1 MPSAVRP
8 GTDVVRGA
16 GRSRWRGRVADA
28 GREALGALVALALA
42 VIALRH
48 VVATDRVALL
58 WYDGDSVL
66 LPLVERSMQLGQP
79 FEWAMSPALF
89 FFPELPVY
97 LVCSVVTAT
106 PQQALALN
114 GVLVLLAVYAL
125 VRAAANELMPSA
137 GRPARIAVSALAL
150 GFLTA
155 VVLTES
161 SATATSLE
169 LASLLLTTTYYY
181 GVVLAM
187 LGTAVLVLRAVRLG
201 RASVA
206 VLVTLG
212 LVAACTTASNP
223 LYVPWSAA
231 PVVVTLVLLALAR
244 RLPWRPAAV
253 LAGTATAGSVVGY
266 LLRIPLRPFVSL
278 DPSTYVQP
286 DRAGATLRFFA
297 ALTDERA
304 ASAIG
309 DAGLLLMFAGVLLAV
324 GGTVWAWRVR
334 TSRAVLTATVLPLVT
349 VVAVSVGVVVAG
361 SETPRY
367 LEPVVTAPLLA
378 LVAVAELA
386 RTTVHGTRVHRPR
399 RGVRAVL
406 AVGAA
411 VVLVAGAATAPSTV
425 RAVVDARSAGAA
437 CLDRWADGRHVTG
450 VGQFWTVRP
459 LAAYAAPH
467 VELLQ
472 VRDTFAT
479 YPWLVDLGAYRDAS
493 PTFVVIGANDLW
505 TVAVE
510 DSLGRPATITHC
522 RGFDVYDYAG
532 TAGADVLRH
541 DVVDSAD
548 RIRRE
553 RGFAS
558 SPQRRAVVPGA
569 LYGCIGSSA

>member
-1 MPSAVRP
+1 MSSDQRHDTAVARPSGGLRR
-8 GTDVVRGA
+8 RGLVTA
-16 GRSRWRGRVADA
+16 IGQ
-28 GREALGALVALALA
+28 EALGGLVALALA

-48 VVATDRVALL
+48 VVATARVALL

-66 LPLVERSMQLGQP
+66 LPLVQRSMQLGQP

-97 LVCSVVTAT
+97 LLCSVVTAT

-125 VRAAANELMPSA
+125 VRAAANELMPAARRS
-137 GRPARIAVSALAL
+137 ARIAVSAIAL
-150 GFLTA
+150 GFLTLL
-155 VVLTES
+155 VLTES

-187 LGTAVLVLRAVRLG
+187 LGTAVLVLRAIRLG
-201 RASVA
+201 RASVTL
-206 VLVTLG
+206 LVVLG
-212 LVAACTTASNP
+212 LVATCTTASNP

-244 RLPWRPAAV
+244 RLPWRPV
-253 LAGTATAGSVVGY
+253 LLLAGTVTAGSVVGY

-286 DRAGATLRFFA
+286 ARAGETLGFFA
-297 ALTDERA
+297 ALTDTRA
-304 ASAIG
+304 GTAAG
-309 DAGLLLMFAGVLLAV
+309 DAGLFLMFVGVLLAV

-334 TSRAVLTATVLPLVT
+334 TSRTVLTAAALPLVT
-349 VVAVSVGVVVAG
+349 VLAVSIGVVVAG

-378 LVAVAELA
+378 LVAVAELT
-386 RTTVHGTRVHRPR
+386 RTAVRRTQVHRPR

-406 AVGAA
+406 AVAA
-411 VVLVAGAATAPSTV
+411 AGVLLAGIATAPSTA
-425 RAVVDARSAGAA
+425 RAVATAAYAPAA
-437 CLDRWADGRHVTG
+437 CLDRWAAGRDVVG

-459 LAAYAAPH
+459 LATYSAEN
-467 VELLQ
+467 VQLLQ
-472 VRDTFAT
+472 VRDTFET
-479 YPWLVDLGAYRDAS
+479 YPWLVDLGAYRDAA
-493 PTFVVIGANDLW
+493 PTFVVIGSGDVW
-505 TVAVE
+505 TTAVE

-522 RGFDVYDYAG
+522 TGFDVYDYAG
-532 TAGADVLRH
+532 TVGADRLRR
-541 DVVDSAD
+541 DVVGSAD
-548 RIRRE
+548 AIRRE
-553 RGFAS
+553 RGF
-558 SPQRRAVVPGA
+558 
-569 LYGCIGSSA
+569 

>member
-1 MPSAVRP
+1 MSSDARPVSEVVRP
-8 GTDVVRGA
+8 TGG
-16 GRSRWRGRVADA
+16 SRWRARRLAVGQ
-28 GREALGALVALALA
+28 EALGALVALALA

-48 VVATDRVALL
+48 VVATSRVALL

-97 LVCSVVTAT
+97 LLCSVVTAT

-125 VRAAANELMPSA
+125 VRAAANELMPAARRS
-137 GRPARIAVSALAL
+137 ARIAVSAVAL
-150 GFLTA
+150 GFVTLL
-155 VVLTES
+155 VLTES

-181 GVVLAM
+181 GAVLAM

-201 RASVA
+201 RASVT
-206 VLVTLG
+206 VLVVLG

-244 RLPWRPAAV
+244 RLPWRPVGLLAA
-253 LAGTATAGSVVGY
+253 LLTLGSVVGY

-286 DRAGATLRFFA
+286 SRAGETLGFFA
-297 ALTDERA
+297 ALTDDRA
-304 ASAIG
+304 GSAAG
-309 DAGLLLMFAGVLLAV
+309 DAGLLLLLVGVLLSV

-334 TSRAVLTATVLPLVT
+334 TSRTVLVAPALALVT

-367 LEPVVTAPLLA
+367 LEPIVTAPLLA

-386 RTTVHGTRVHRPR
+386 RTAVRRTQVHRPR
-399 RGVRAVL
+399 RGIRAVL
-406 AVGAA
+406 ALAA
-411 VVLVAGAATAPSTV
+411 AGVLLAGIATAPSTA
-425 RAVVDARSAGAA
+425 RAVAQARYDPAA
-437 CLDRWADGRHVTG
+437 CLDRWADGRDVVG

-459 LAAYAAPH
+459 LATYASTN
-467 VELLQ
+467 VQLLQ

-479 YPWLVDLGAYRDAS
+479 YPWLVDLGAYRDAA
-493 PTFVVIGANDLW
+493 PTFVVIGSGDVW
-505 TVAVE
+505 TTAVE
-510 DSLGRPATITHC
+510 DSLGPPATITHC
-522 RGFDVYDYAG
+522 TGFDVYDYAG
-532 TAGADVLRH
+532 TSGAAVLQR

-548 RIRRE
+548 AVRRE
-553 RGFAS
+553 RGF
-558 SPQRRAVVPGA
+558 
-569 LYGCIGSSA
+569 

>member
-1 MPSAVRP
+1 MSSDARPVSEVVRP
-8 GTDVVRGA
+8 TGG
-16 GRSRWRGRVADA
+16 SRWRARRLAVGQ
-28 GREALGALVALALA
+28 EALGALVALALA

-48 VVATDRVALL
+48 VVATSRVALL

-97 LVCSVVTAT
+97 LLCSVVTAT

-125 VRAAANELMPSA
+125 VRAAANELMPAARRS
-137 GRPARIAVSALAL
+137 ARIAVSAVAL
-150 GFLTA
+150 GFVTLL
-155 VVLTES
+155 VLTES

-181 GVVLAM
+181 GAVLAM
-187 LGTAVLVLRAVRLG
+187 LGTAVLVLRAVRIG
-201 RASVA
+201 RASVTL
-206 VLVTLG
+206 LVVLG

-244 RLPWRPAAV
+244 RLPWRPVGLLAAT
-253 LAGTATAGSVVGY
+253 LTLGSVVGY

-286 DRAGATLRFFA
+286 SRAGETLGFFA
-297 ALTDERA
+297 ALTDDRA
-304 ASAIG
+304 GSAAG
-309 DAGLLLMFAGVLLAV
+309 DAGLLLLLVGVLLSV

-334 TSRAVLTATVLPLVT
+334 TSRTVLVAAALPLVT

-367 LEPVVTAPLLA
+367 LEPIVTAPLLA

-386 RTTVHGTRVHRPR
+386 RTAVRRTQVHRPR
-399 RGVRAVL
+399 RGIRAVL
-406 AVGAA
+406 ALAA
-411 VVLVAGAATAPSTV
+411 AGVLLAGIATAPSTA
-425 RAVVDARSAGAA
+425 RAVAQARYDPAA
-437 CLDRWADGRHVTG
+437 CLDRWADGRDVVG

-459 LAAYAAPH
+459 LATYASTN
-467 VELLQ
+467 VQLLQ
-472 VRDTFAT
+472 VRDTFQT
-479 YPWLVDLGAYRDAS
+479 YPWLVDLGAYRDAA
-493 PTFVVIGANDLW
+493 PTFVVIGSGDVW
-505 TVAVE
+505 TTAVE
-510 DSLGRPATITHC
+510 DSLGPPATITHC
-522 RGFDVYDYAG
+522 TGFDVYDYAG
-532 TAGADVLRH
+532 TSGAAVLQR

-548 RIRRE
+548 AVRRE
-553 RGFAS
+553 RGF
-558 SPQRRAVVPGA
+558 
-569 LYGCIGSSA
+569 

>member
-1 MPSAVRP
+1 
-8 GTDVVRGA
+8 
-16 GRSRWRGRVADA
+16 
-28 GREALGALVALALA
+28 
-42 VIALRH
+42 
-48 VVATDRVALL
+48 
-58 WYDGDSVL
+58 VL

-97 LVCSVVTAT
+97 LLCSLVTAT

-125 VRAAANELMPSA
+125 VRAAANELMPAARRS
-137 GRPARIAVSALAL
+137 ARIAVSAVAL
-150 GFLTA
+150 GFVTLL
-155 VVLTES
+155 VLTES

-181 GVVLAM
+181 GAVLAM

-201 RASVA
+201 RASVT
-206 VLVTLG
+206 VLVVLG

-244 RLPWRPAAV
+244 RLPWRPV
-253 LAGTATAGSVVGY
+253 GLLAGTLTLGSVVGY

-286 DRAGATLRFFA
+286 SRAGETLGFFA
-297 ALTDERA
+297 ALTDDRA
-304 ASAIG
+304 GSAAG
-309 DAGLLLMFAGVLLAV
+309 DAGLLLLLVGVLLSV

-334 TSRAVLTATVLPLVT
+334 TSRTVLVAAALPLVT

-367 LEPVVTAPLLA
+367 LEPIVTAPLLA

-386 RTTVHGTRVHRPR
+386 RTAVRRTQVHRPR
-399 RGVRAVL
+399 RGIRAVL
-406 AVGAA
+406 ALAA
-411 VVLVAGAATAPSTV
+411 AGVLLAGIATAPSTA
-425 RAVVDARSAGAA
+425 RAVAQARYDPAA
-437 CLDRWADGRHVTG
+437 CLDRWADGRDVVG

-459 LAAYAAPH
+459 LAAYASTN
-467 VELLQ
+467 VQLLQ
-472 VRDTFAT
+472 VRDTFQT
-479 YPWLVDLGAYRDAS
+479 YPWLVDLGAYRDAT
-493 PTFVVIGANDLW
+493 PTFVVIGSGDVW
-505 TVAVE
+505 TTAVE
-510 DSLGRPATITHC
+510 DSLGPPATITHC
-522 RGFDVYDYAG
+522 TGFDVYDYAG
-532 TAGADVLRH
+532 TSGAAVLQR

-548 RIRRE
+548 AIRRE
-553 RGFAS
+553 RGF
-558 SPQRRAVVPGA
+558 
-569 LYGCIGSSA
+569 

>member
-1 MPSAVRP
+1 MPSDAP
-8 GTDVVRGA
+8 ATTTVVRWSG
-16 GRSRWRGRVADA
+16 GSRSRGLVAA
-28 GREALGALVALALA
+28 TGREALGALVALALS

-48 VVATDRVALL
+48 VVATARVDLL

-66 LPLVERSMQLGQP
+66 LPLVRRSMELGQP

-97 LVCSVVTAT
+97 LASAAVTAT

-125 VRAAANELMPSA
+125 VRAAAGELMPAARRSE
-137 GRPARIAVSALAL
+137 RIAVSAVAL
-150 GFLTA
+150 GFVTLL
-155 VVLTES
+155 VLTES

-181 GVVLAM
+181 GVLLAM
-187 LGTAVLVLRAVRLG
+187 LGTAVLVLRAIRVG
-201 RASVA
+201 RATPP
-206 VLVTLG
+206 VLVVLG

-231 PVVVTLVLLALAR
+231 PVVVTLLVLALAR
-244 RLPWRPAAV
+244 RLPWSPV
-253 LAGTATAGSVVGY
+253 LLLAGTVTVGSVVGY

-286 DRAGATLRFFA
+286 SRAGQTLRFFA
-297 ALTDERA
+297 ALTDDRA
-304 ASAIG
+304 ATAAG
-309 DAGLLLMFAGVLLAV
+309 DAGLLLAFAGVLLTV

-334 TSRAVLTATVLPLVT
+334 TSRTVLVAAALPLVT
-349 VVAVSVGVVVAG
+349 VVAVSVGVVIAG

-386 RTTVHGTRVHRPR
+386 RTAVRRTRVHRPR
-399 RGVRAVL
+399 RGIRVVLAIAAAAVL
-406 AVGAA
+406 F
-411 VVLVAGAATAPSTV
+411 AGVATAPSTA
-425 RAVVDARSAGAA
+425 RAVTAARYDPAS
-437 CLDRWADGRHVTG
+437 CLDRWADGRDVVG

-459 LAAYAAPH
+459 LAAYTSRN
-467 VELLQ
+467 VQLLQ
-472 VRDTFAT
+472 VRDTFET
-479 YPWLVDLGAYRDAS
+479 YPWLVDLGAYRDAA
-493 PTFVVIGANDLW
+493 PTFVVIGSRDLW
-505 TVAVE
+505 TTAVE

-522 RGFDVYDYAG
+522 TGFDLYDYAG
-532 TAGADVLRH
+532 TAGASVLRRE
-541 DVVDSAD
+541 VVGSAD

-553 RGFAS
+553 RGF
-558 SPQRRAVVPGA
+558 
-569 LYGCIGSSA
+569 

>member
-1 MPSAVRP
+1 MSSDARPVSEVVRP
-8 GTDVVRGA
+8 TGG
-16 GRSRWRGRVADA
+16 SRWRARRLAVGQ
-28 GREALGALVALALA
+28 EALGALVALALA

-48 VVATDRVALL
+48 VVATSRVALL

-97 LVCSVVTAT
+97 LLCSLVTAT

-125 VRAAANELMPSA
+125 VRAAANELMPAARRS
-137 GRPARIAVSALAL
+137 ARIAVSAVAL
-150 GFLTA
+150 GFVTLL
-155 VVLTES
+155 VLTES

-181 GVVLAM
+181 GAVLAM

-201 RASVA
+201 RASVT
-206 VLVTLG
+206 VLVVLG

-244 RLPWRPAAV
+244 RLPWRPVGLLAAT
-253 LAGTATAGSVVGY
+253 LTLGSVVGY

-286 DRAGATLRFFA
+286 SRAGETLGFFA
-297 ALTDERA
+297 ALTDDRA
-304 ASAIG
+304 GSAAG
-309 DAGLLLMFAGVLLAV
+309 DAGLLLLLVGVLLSV

-334 TSRAVLTATVLPLVT
+334 TSRTVLAAAALPLVT

-367 LEPVVTAPLLA
+367 LEPIVTAPLLA

-386 RTTVHGTRVHRPR
+386 RTAVRRTQVHRPR
-399 RGVRAVL
+399 RGIRAVL
-406 AVGAA
+406 ALAA
-411 VVLVAGAATAPSTV
+411 AGVLLAGIATAPSTA
-425 RAVVDARSAGAA
+425 RAVAQARYDPAA
-437 CLDRWADGRHVTG
+437 CLDRWADGRDVVG

-459 LAAYAAPH
+459 LATYASTN
-467 VELLQ
+467 VQLLQ

-479 YPWLVDLGAYRDAS
+479 YPWLVDLGAYRDAA
-493 PTFVVIGANDLW
+493 PTFVVIGSGDVW
-505 TVAVE
+505 TTAVE
-510 DSLGRPATITHC
+510 DSLGPPATITHC
-522 RGFDVYDYAG
+522 TGFDVYDYAG
-532 TAGADVLRH
+532 TSGAAVLQR

-548 RIRRE
+548 AVRRE
-553 RGFAS
+553 RGF
-558 SPQRRAVVPGA
+558 
-569 LYGCIGSSA
+569 

>member
-1 MPSAVRP
+1 MSSDARPVSEVVRP
-8 GTDVVRGA
+8 TGG
-16 GRSRWRGRVADA
+16 SRWRARRLAVGQ
-28 GREALGALVALALA
+28 EALGALVALALA

-48 VVATDRVALL
+48 VVATSRVALL

-97 LVCSVVTAT
+97 LLCSLVTAT

-125 VRAAANELMPSA
+125 VRAAANELMPAARRS
-137 GRPARIAVSALAL
+137 ARIAVSAVAL
-150 GFLTA
+150 GFVTLL
-155 VVLTES
+155 VLTES

-181 GVVLAM
+181 GAVLAM

-201 RASVA
+201 RASVT
-206 VLVTLG
+206 VLVVLG

-244 RLPWRPAAV
+244 RLPWRPVGLLAAT
-253 LAGTATAGSVVGY
+253 LTLGSVVGY

-286 DRAGATLRFFA
+286 SRAGETLGFFA
-297 ALTDERA
+297 ALTDDRA
-304 ASAIG
+304 GSAAG
-309 DAGLLLMFAGVLLAV
+309 DAGLLLLLVGVLLSV

-334 TSRAVLTATVLPLVT
+334 TSRTVLVAPALALVT

-367 LEPVVTAPLLA
+367 LEPIVTAPLLA

-386 RTTVHGTRVHRPR
+386 RTAVRRTQVHRPR
-399 RGVRAVL
+399 RGIRAVL
-406 AVGAA
+406 ALAA
-411 VVLVAGAATAPSTV
+411 AGVLLAGTATAPSTA
-425 RAVVDARSAGAA
+425 RAVAQARYDPAA
-437 CLDRWADGRHVTG
+437 CLDRWADGRDVVG
-450 VGQFWTVRP
+450 VGQFWTIRP
-459 LAAYAAPH
+459 LATYASTN
-467 VELLQ
+467 VQLLQ

-479 YPWLVDLGAYRDAS
+479 YPWLVDLGAYRDAA
-493 PTFVVIGANDLW
+493 PTFVVIGSGDVW
-505 TVAVE
+505 TTAVE
-510 DSLGRPATITHC
+510 DSLGPPATITHC
-522 RGFDVYDYAG
+522 TGFDVYDYAG
-532 TAGADVLRH
+532 TSGAAVLQR

-548 RIRRE
+548 AVRRE
-553 RGFAS
+553 RGF
-558 SPQRRAVVPGA
+558 
-569 LYGCIGSSA
+569 

>member
-1 MPSAVRP
+1 MSSDARPVSEVVRP
-8 GTDVVRGA
+8 TGG
-16 GRSRWRGRVADA
+16 SRWRARRLAVGQ
-28 GREALGALVALALA
+28 EALGALVALALA

-48 VVATDRVALL
+48 VVATSRVALL

-97 LVCSVVTAT
+97 LLCSLVTAT

-125 VRAAANELMPSA
+125 VRAAANELMPAARRS
-137 GRPARIAVSALAL
+137 ARIAVSALAL
-150 GFLTA
+150 GFVTLL
-155 VVLTES
+155 VLTES

-181 GVVLAM
+181 GAVLAM

-201 RASVA
+201 RASVT
-206 VLVTLG
+206 VLVVLG

-244 RLPWRPAAV
+244 RLPWRPVGLLAAT
-253 LAGTATAGSVVGY
+253 LTLGSVVGY

-286 DRAGATLRFFA
+286 SRAGETLGFFA
-297 ALTDERA
+297 ALTDDRA
-304 ASAIG
+304 GSAAG
-309 DAGLLLMFAGVLLAV
+309 DAGLLLLLVGVLLSV

-334 TSRAVLTATVLPLVT
+334 TSRTVLVAAALPLVT

-367 LEPVVTAPLLA
+367 LEPIVTAPLLA

-386 RTTVHGTRVHRPR
+386 RTAVRRTQVHRPR
-399 RGVRAVL
+399 RGIRAVL
-406 AVGAA
+406 ALAA
-411 VVLVAGAATAPSTV
+411 AGVLLAGIATAPSTA
-425 RAVVDARSAGAA
+425 RAVAQARYDPAA
-437 CLDRWADGRHVTG
+437 CLDRWADGRDVVG

-459 LAAYAAPH
+459 LATYASTN
-467 VELLQ
+467 VQLLQ

-479 YPWLVDLGAYRDAS
+479 YPWLVDLGAYRDAA
-493 PTFVVIGANDLW
+493 PTFVVIGSGDVW
-505 TVAVE
+505 TTAVE
-510 DSLGRPATITHC
+510 DSLGPPATITHC
-522 RGFDVYDYAG
+522 TGFDVYDYAG
-532 TAGADVLRH
+532 TSGAAVLQR

-548 RIRRE
+548 AVRRE
-553 RGFAS
+553 RGF
-558 SPQRRAVVPGA
+558 
-569 LYGCIGSSA
+569 